1 MLWVVFTVAL
11 IGLDQW
17 TKWYFLTNKDRF
29 ANFEVI
35 ENFFYL
41 SYVENR
47 GAAFG
52 ILQNFRWAFIVLT
65 IMALIVMVWYF
76 INNENN
82 VLRLALAFIMAGAL
96 GNFIDRLFRGF
107 VVDFLN
113 FYPFGYDFP
122 VFNVADICI
131 NIGAVL
137 LIFYFL
143 FLYRE
148 PKKHKEEAA
157 HE

>member
-1 MLWVVFTVAL
+1 MLWVVFTAAL

-82 VLRLALAFIMAGAL
+82 LLRLALAFFMA
-96 GNFIDRLFRGF
+96 
-107 VVDFLN
+107 
-113 FYPFGYDFP
+113 
-122 VFNVADICI
+122 
-131 NIGAVL
+131 
-137 LIFYFL
+137 
-143 FLYRE
+143 
-148 PKKHKEEAA
+148 
-157 HE
+157 